1 MTMAGPP
8 HPQSANLCFLTLSV
22 QRYEQFCWLKH
33 PLLFLLVEI
42 TLMFWGSAVRASV
55 IPNAECLSV
64 FNWSYCCVL
73 HQVPSNSRDSLVV
86 EENIDNSWFSLRLGG
101 GGEST
106 IEAVPTRSLSTS
118 SHERPASSTQPASR
132 DLYPLIVYWK
142 LWVYKSLQ
150 ICIWNIDTRKMV
162 S

>member
-1 MTMAGPP
+1 M
-8 HPQSANLCFLTLSV
+8 QSEHLVFQV
-22 QRYEQFCWLKH
+22 Q
-33 PLLFLLVEI
+33 
-42 TLMFWGSAVRASV
+42 
-55 IPNAECLSV
+55 NAYPYLIAFTIV
-64 FNWSYCCVL
+64 YLIAVL

-132 DLYPLIVYWK
+132 DLYPL
-142 LWVYKSLQ
+142 
-150 ICIWNIDTRKMV
+150 
-162 S
+162 